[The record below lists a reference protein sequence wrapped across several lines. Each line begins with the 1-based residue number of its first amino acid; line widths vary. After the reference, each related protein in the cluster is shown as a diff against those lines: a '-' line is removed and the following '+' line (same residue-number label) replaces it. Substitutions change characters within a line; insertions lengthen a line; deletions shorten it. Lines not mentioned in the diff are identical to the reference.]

1 MLAIYTLA
9 GFEINTSLTCLMAH
23 EIMENSAIQ
32 EKPSQE
38 IQETENSLEG
48 RSLSYQVKQYT
59 QYMDM
64 VTS

>member
-1 MLAIYTLA
+1 
-9 GFEINTSLTCLMAH
+9 MAH